1 MWYCTSSEPCPRM
14 KMNRKTFFL
23 KIILLSVLCFKLQ
36 AAEIKQMFEVNLP
49 VVNQEADIRKAAFE
63 QGFIEV
69 VVRVSGTS
77 LAPVQLEL
85 SEAGRMISQYRY
97 RAMSEQEVTAYQQK
111 HPAEIPPKYTLW
123 MRFDDGKLKQLL
135 RSNSLPIWGYQRPNV
150 LIWLAV
156 KDGRNRYL
164 LKRTDQSQIK
174 DAVDLA
180 AAQRGLPIV
189 WPEYDQADQKLI
201 EFTDIWGQ
209 FWEPLK
215 QASLRYKVD
224 AIILGRMH
232 WLKDSWQVDWSLL
245 QEGRMHS
252 WNINAVDLS
261 VLTSSGIDVATD
273 HISSRF
279 AVFADSLNDE
289 ELIVRINNLSSVKR
303 YAQAAHYLESL
314 APVKSVYAKEVNQQ
328 QVDFHIDLSGDE
340 SDLKRIIALGKVL
353 IPDDTPQVLPVLE
366 NAGQA
371 PENRTGLQNIQARV
385 LSYRLAD

>member
-1 MWYCTSSEPCPRM
+1 M

-97 RAMSEQEVTAYQQK
+97 RTMSEQEVTAYQQK
-111 HPAEIPPKYTLW
+111 HPAETPPKYTLW

-189 WPEYDQADQKLI
+189 WPEYDQADRKLI